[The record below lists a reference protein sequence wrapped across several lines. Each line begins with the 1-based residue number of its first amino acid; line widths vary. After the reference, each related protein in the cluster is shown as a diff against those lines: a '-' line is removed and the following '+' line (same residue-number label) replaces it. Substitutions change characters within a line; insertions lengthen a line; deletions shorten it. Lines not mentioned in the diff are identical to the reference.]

1 MNGGWIACDR
11 YSRGKSKK
19 PEGREPNR
27 HCLFAALELIG
38 QLRDVVV
45 PQGCHFYFSD
55 LMLLI
60 SSFDGCGSS
69 KCHHGSK
76 SSGWSG
82 TILPVTC
89 GAPPRRSNHG
99 YPCLCGGGLPAV
111 AFSATSQ
118 TRLGSRRSSRQRAE
132 SLAWRTASFPAFRR
146 LSSFIS
152 SIQTLCVP
160 FSSRRCWLHR
170 FSPRAGTPVA
180 RWPCSGFAAGESSST
195 GPAHAR

>member
-1 MNGGWIACDR
+1 MNGGRIACDR

-118 TRLGSRRSSRQRAE
+118 TRLGSRDRKSTRLNSSHGY
-132 SLAWRTASFPAFRR
+132 
-146 LSSFIS
+146 IS
-152 SIQTLCVP
+152 YAVFCLKKKNTY
-160 FSSRRCWLHR
+160 R
-170 FSPRAGTPVA
+170 
-180 RWPCSGFAAGESSST
+180 
-195 GPAHAR
+195 

>member
-1 MNGGWIACDR
+1 MNGGRIACDR

-89 GAPPRRSNHG
+89 GAPPRKIE
-99 YPCLCGGGLPAV
+99 PWLPLPV
-111 AFSATSQ
+111 
-118 TRLGSRRSSRQRAE
+118 R
-132 SLAWRTASFPAFRR
+132 W
-146 LSSFIS
+146 
-152 SIQTLCVP
+152 
-160 FSSRRCWLHR
+160 WL
-170 FSPRAGTPVA
+170 
-180 RWPCSGFAAGESSST
+180 
-195 GPAHAR
+195 